1 MPEEKRR
8 KGKHL
13 TWEERH
19 EIQRGLREHRTFTE
33 IALLIGCSPGTISKE
48 IRKHRYY
55 KPINSTQRFY
65 QNRCK
70 YRESCRKRNICGKK
84 KHYKCKIP
92 CRQCNACNERC
103 PDFVDE
109 PCPVEKKPPYV
120 CNACGKSKNCL
131 FDKYL
136 YNADYAHRE
145 YQEELREARRGI
157 DLTKEELIALDELV
171 SPLVRKGQP
180 IAHILKGHED
190 EIPCSERTLYE
201 YVEKGYLSIRN
212 LDLRRKVRYKKRKR
226 EQEAKPSPIKKSNHH
241 YKDFQKELEENPGIR
256 VVEMDTVIG
265 TKGGKVLQTIYFR
278 EEKLMLAFLLES
290 KEQKNTAGTFDLLEE
305 RLGTET
311 FRELFPVVLTD
322 NGTEFANPDLFEY
335 GADGTRRMKLFYCE
349 PRHSEQKG
357 RIEKNHEYIRYVLP
371 SGSSFDELTQEK
383 VDLLMNHINNT
394 ARPGLQGRTPVQ
406 LALQHF
412 GSDTAEKLKIR
423 VIPTDDICLKPQL
436 LK

>member
-1 MPEEKRR
+1 
-8 KGKHL
+8 
-13 TWEERH
+13 
-19 EIQRGLREHRTFTE
+19 
-33 IALLIGCSPGTISKE
+33 
-48 IRKHRYY
+48 
-55 KPINSTQRFY
+55 
-65 QNRCK
+65 
-70 YRESCRKRNICGKK
+70 
-84 KHYKCKIP
+84 
-92 CRQCNACNERC
+92 
-103 PDFVDE
+103 
-109 PCPVEKKPPYV
+109 
-120 CNACGKSKNCL
+120 
-131 FDKYL
+131 
-136 YNADYAHRE
+136 
-145 YQEELREARRGI
+145 
-157 DLTKEELIALDELV
+157 
-171 SPLVRKGQP
+171 
-180 IAHILKGHED
+180 
-190 EIPCSERTLYE
+190 
-201 YVEKGYLSIRN
+201 
-212 LDLRRKVRYKKRKR
+212 
-226 EQEAKPSPIKKSNHH
+226 
-241 YKDFQKELEENPGIR
+241 
-256 VVEMDTVIG
+256 MDTVIG